1 MGGGKVAGRRGGERL
16 GKEQKGEEWG
26 LKREV
31 VEREK
36 GRVE

>member
-1 MGGGKVAGRRGGERL
+1 MGGRRGGGGL
-16 GKEQKGEEWG
+16 GSEQQRVEWG